1 MNDKTAE
8 TVTIGC
14 RIPNGY
20 ILEVGLQTVA
30 QLKDDTTPM
39 VRKLPNYKRIR
50 IGGTHDHTLSMRLQG
65 IQVPSMLNAAPFLTR
80 GVPKDLWEQWKKEHP
95 GSWAVESGNLFEV
108 RGNER
113 DAIKEAKDVSPAVLQ
128 PLDPTATVSVGSGK
142 VEKADFV
149 EK

>member
-1 MNDKTAE
+1 MNDKAAE

-20 ILEVGLQTVA
+20 VLEVGLQTVA
-30 QLKDDTTPM
+30 PMKDDTIPM
-39 VRKLPNYKRIR
+39 VKKLANYKRIR
-50 IGGTHDHTLSMRLQG
+50 IGGTHDHQRSARLAG
-65 IQVPSMLNAAPFLTR
+65 IQVPSMANPDAFLTR

-113 DAIKEAKDVSPAVLQ
+113 DAIKEAKTISPAVLQ
-128 PLDPTATVSVGSGK
+128 PVDPSKTMKIGNDVI
-142 VEKADFV
+142 EKAEF